1 MIAVTVRFTM
11 HILSMVA
18 VCSGRNI
25 LHTRYSLLE
34 IGRFLILL
42 RVHHSIGHPSIE
54 LFQGVITMIS
64 SLMRHCAAAFNE
76 SAATKAVKSRFLLV
90 IAFCFSIYSCKITT
104 FIVNKQSPDISIFV
118 RHLPP
123 CYGLFMENTDI

>member
-18 VCSGRNI
+18 VCSSRNI

-54 LFQGVITMIS
+54 LFQGVITHDFVFDAALCS
-64 SLMRHCAAAFNE
+64 SIQRERSHE
-76 SAATKAVKSRFLLV
+76 GGKK
-90 IAFCFSIYSCKITT
+90 
-104 FIVNKQSPDISIFV
+104 
-118 RHLPP
+118 
-123 CYGLFMENTDI
+123 